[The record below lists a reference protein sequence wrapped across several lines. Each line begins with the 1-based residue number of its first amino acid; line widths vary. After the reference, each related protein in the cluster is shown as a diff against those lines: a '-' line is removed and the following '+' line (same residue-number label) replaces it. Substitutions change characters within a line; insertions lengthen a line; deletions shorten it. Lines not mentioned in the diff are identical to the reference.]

1 MKFRFPKQDGKQII
15 KLIEEALGGRS
26 LADMVKFEAGP
37 ADLIVTIS
45 KLGTSTL
52 TFKRA
57 DAGPTEVEYTLASE
71 KIAFAHKAFKD
82 EVTQKLL
89 KVIEKAGGKSV

>member
-1 MKFRFPKQDGKQII
+1 MKFRFPKQDGKSII
-15 KLIEEALGGRS
+15 KAIEQALGGRS
-26 LADMVKFEAGP
+26 LADMVKFEAT
-37 ADLIVTIS
+37 AANLVVTIS

-52 TFKRA
+52 TFARS
-57 DAGPTEVEYTLASE
+57 DAGNEVEYALKEE

-89 KVIEKAGGKSV
+89 NVIEKAGGKLV